1 MRTTIAS
8 PLLMFQM
15 WYGTSVK
22 HPAPAVCWYERVG
35 ASGAIGEVKP
45 FLGVDV
51 KSGQRPARNL
61 HFKHFPAY
69 ETYQCTASIDVSDVT
84 RHKC

>member
-1 MRTTIAS
+1 MRTTIVS
-8 PLLMFQM
+8 PLLMFLM

-22 HPAPAVCWYERVG
+22 HPTPAVCWYGRVG
-35 ASGAIGEVKP
+35 ALGAIGEVKP

-51 KSGQRPARNL
+51 KSGQRPARIL
-61 HFKHFPAY
+61 HFKHFLAY
-69 ETYQCTASIDVSDVT
+69 ETDKCTASIDVSDVT